1 MGRFEATGSEGTA
14 FDGGTSCVGVLEHLE
29 AFVDGDLVAAEAA
42 AIEDHLEG
50 SPGGGQVGHCPACV
64 AEHRLASA
72 VRREL
77 RALPELDA
85 PPAVLREITRSAQRA
100 RFRKPSR
107 RVPTRRRAWTR
118 LAAAML
124 ATVMLGAAL
133 WWGIPRQA
141 PAEPSAIAD
150 PARVAQAT
158 AEARYALAY
167 LTRVNRRAGLK
178 LRDDLFVDRVAKPA
192 ARGLSRSLSPHP
204 GRDVGGTASSDT
216 ANSTGSESDRS

>member
-1 MGRFEATGSEGTA
+1 MGRFEVMP
-14 FDGGTSCVGVLEHLE
+14 DGAMTCTEVLERLE
-29 AFVDGDLVAAEAA
+29 AYVDGDLAAAEAA

-50 SPGGGQVGHCPACV
+50 CSACA

-85 PPAVLREITRSAQRA
+85 TPAVLREITRSAQRA
-100 RFRKPSR
+100 RFREPSR
-107 RVPTRRRAWTR
+107 RVPTRRLAWTR

-124 ATVMLGAAL
+124 ATAMLGAGL
-133 WWGIPRQA
+133 WWGILRQA

-158 AEARYALAY
+158 EEARYALAY

-204 GRDVGGTASSDT
+204 GRNVGDTASSAA
-216 ANSTGSESDRS
+216 ANRAGSESDRS